1 MKYLAKEVVIM
12 IPAILMALIIAL
24 VPVALL
30 RLSEK
35 IKLFKTLGAVFLC
48 YAAGIILSFPMKA
61 LGAQLTL
68 ASDISSVLVCVAM
81 PLILFSADLPA
92 LKTLARPMLSS
103 FGLNAL
109 AVMLVACLSFFVF
122 RGLVPEAA
130 KISAMLIGTYT
141 GGTPNMFAIGH
152 GLGASAETLMLVQ
165 TSDMIAGGIYFF
177 LLVSVMPGL
186 LKKFM
191 PEYSFSGIA
200 APEQD
205 SNENAAKPGF
215 NNYLFGVS
223 LAALCAVAAM
233 AICILIP
240 SKYGNTG
247 LAKLG
252 EHTAVIMLLVTTFG
266 IVLSFFKKV
275 RSCPGTYESGQY
287 CILMFS
293 VAMGLCFDISAITGA
308 AALVFVLL
316 LVIQFGTVLVHLL
329 LAKLCRIDYHTTMIT
344 STAGVFGP
352 AFIIPVAKAL
362 KNDEIIL
369 PGIICGILGYAMGN
383 YLGIGLGQLLLMI
396 GA

>member
-1 MKYLAKEVVIM
+1 M
-12 IPAILMALIIAL
+12 IPAILMVIIIAL
-24 VPVALL
+24 VPALMMK
-30 RLSEK
+30 LSEK

-48 YAAGIILSFPMKA
+48 YALGIILSFPMKA

-92 LKTLARPMLSS
+92 LRTLAKPMLGS
-103 FGLNAL
+103 FALNAVSVV
-109 AVMLVACLSFFVF
+109 AVAGLSFFLF
-122 RGLVPEAA
+122 RGVVNEAP
-130 KISAMLIGTYT
+130 KVCAMLIGTYT

-152 GLGASAETLMLVQ
+152 GLGTSSETLMLVQ

-177 LLVSVMPGL
+177 LLVSVLPGL

-191 PEYSFSGIA
+191 PEYKYLGIEAEEA
-200 APEQD
+200 APE
-205 SNENAAKPGF
+205 NTEKPNF

-233 AICILIP
+233 GICILIP

-252 EHTAVIMLLVTTFG
+252 EHTAIIMLLVTTFG
-266 IVLSFFKKV
+266 IILSFFKKV
-275 RSCPGTYESGQY
+275 RTCPGTYQSGQY

-293 VAMGLCFDISAITGA
+293 VAMGLCFDIAAITGS
-308 AALVFVLL
+308 ALMVFVALM
-316 LVIQFGTVLVHLL
+316 VIQFGTVVVHLL
-329 LAKLCRIDYHTTMIT
+329 LAKLCRIDYHTAMIT

-369 PGIICGILGYAMGN
+369 PGIICGILGYAIGN
-383 YLGIGLGQLLLMI
+383 YLGIGFGELLMMI
-396 GA
+396 GG

>member
-1 MKYLAKEVVIM
+1 M

-24 VPVALL
+24 VPAALM
-30 RLSEK
+30 RLAEK
-35 IKLFKTLGAVFLC
+35 IKLFKALGAVFLC

-92 LKTLARPMLSS
+92 LRTLAKPMLSS
-103 FGLNAL
+103 FALNAVSVL
-109 AVMLVACLSFFVF
+109 LVASLSFFAF
-122 RGLVPEAA
+122 RALVPEAA

-152 GLGASAETLMLVQ
+152 GLGASSETLMLVQ

-186 LKKFM
+186 LKKIM
-191 PEYSFSGIA
+191 PEYSFKGLA
-200 APEQD
+200 AVEQD
-205 SNENAAKPGF
+205 KLENTAKPGF

-233 AICILIP
+233 ALAVLIP

-266 IVLSFFKKV
+266 IIMSFFKKV

-293 VAMGLCFDISAITGA
+293 VAMGLCFDIAAITGA
-308 AALVFVLL
+308 AALVFVALM
-316 LVIQFGTVLVHLL
+316 VIQFGTVLLHMT
-329 LAKLCRIDYHTTMIT
+329 LAKLCRIDYHTAMIT

-369 PGIICGILGYAMGN
+369 PGIICGILGYAVGN
-383 YLGIGLGQLLLMI
+383 YLGIGVGQLLLMI

>member
-1 MKYLAKEVVIM
+1 MVI
-12 IPAILMALIIAL
+12 IIAL
-24 VPVALL
+24 VPALMMK
-30 RLSEK
+30 LSEK

-48 YAAGIILSFPMKA
+48 YALGIILSFPMKA

-92 LKTLARPMLSS
+92 LRTLAKPMLGS
-103 FGLNAL
+103 FALNAVSVV
-109 AVMLVACLSFFVF
+109 AVAGLSFFLF
-122 RGLVPEAA
+122 RGVVNEAP
-130 KISAMLIGTYT
+130 KVCAMLIGTYT

-152 GLGASAETLMLVQ
+152 GLGTSSETLMLVQ

-177 LLVSVMPGL
+177 LLVSVLPGL

-191 PEYSFSGIA
+191 PEYKYLGIEAEEA
-200 APEQD
+200 APE
-205 SNENAAKPGF
+205 NTEKPNF

-233 AICILIP
+233 GICILIP

-252 EHTAVIMLLVTTFG
+252 EHTAIIMLLVTTFG
-266 IVLSFFKKV
+266 IILSFFKKV
-275 RSCPGTYESGQY
+275 RTCPGTYQSGQY

-293 VAMGLCFDISAITGA
+293 VAMGLCFDIAAITGS
-308 AALVFVLL
+308 ALMVFVALM
-316 LVIQFGTVLVHLL
+316 VIQFGTVVVHLL
-329 LAKLCRIDYHTTMIT
+329 LAKLCRIDYHTAMIT

-369 PGIICGILGYAMGN
+369 PGIICGILGYAIGN
-383 YLGIGLGQLLLMI
+383 YLGIGFGELLMMI
-396 GA
+396 GG

>member
-1 MKYLAKEVVIM
+1 M
-12 IPAILMALIIAL
+12 IPAILMVIIIAL
-24 VPVALL
+24 VPALL
-30 RLSEK
+30 MKLSEK
-35 IKLFKTLGAVFLC
+35 IKLFRTLGAVFLC
-48 YAAGIILSFPMKA
+48 YAVGIILSFPMKA
-61 LGAQLTL
+61 MGAQLTL

-92 LKTLARPMLSS
+92 LRSLAKPMISS
-103 FGLNAL
+103 FALNAVSVV
-109 AVMLVACLSFFVF
+109 AVASLSFFLF
-122 RGLVPEAA
+122 RGVVNEAA
-130 KISAMLIGTYT
+130 NVCAMLIGTYT

-152 GLGASAETLMLVQ
+152 GLGTSSETLMLVQ

-177 LLVSVMPGL
+177 LLVSVLPGL

-191 PEYSFSGIA
+191 PEYKYLGIA
-200 APEQD
+200 AEEAVA
-205 SNENAAKPGF
+205 ENTEKPNF

-233 AICILIP
+233 GICILIP

-266 IVLSFFKKV
+266 IILSFFKKV
-275 RSCPGTYESGQY
+275 RTCPGTYQSGQY

-293 VAMGLCFDISAITGA
+293 VAMGLCFDIAAITGS
-308 AALVFVLL
+308 ALMVFVALM
-316 LVIQFGTVLVHLL
+316 VIQFGTVVVHLL
-329 LAKLCRIDYHTTMIT
+329 LAKLCRIDYHTAMIT

-369 PGIICGILGYAMGN
+369 PGIICGILGYAIGN
-383 YLGIGLGQLLLMI
+383 YLGIGFGELLMMI
-396 GA
+396 GG

>member
-1 MKYLAKEVVIM
+1 M
-12 IPAILMALIIAL
+12 
-24 VPVALL
+24 
-30 RLSEK
+30 RLSK
-35 IKLFKTLGAVFLC
+35 KVKLLESLGTVFLC
-48 YAAGIILSFPMKA
+48 YAVGIILSFPMKA

-92 LKTLARPMLSS
+92 LRNLAKPMLGS
-103 FGLNAL
+103 FAINAV
-109 AVMLVACLSFFVF
+109 AVVIVASLSFFIF
-122 RGLVPEAA
+122 RGAVNEAA
-130 KISAMLIGTYT
+130 KVSGMLIGTYT

-152 GLGASAETLMLVQ
+152 GLGASAETMMLVQ

-177 LLVSVMPGL
+177 LLVSVLPGL
-186 LKKFM
+186 LKRFM
-191 PEYSFSGIA
+191 PEYKYVGALPQVEASAEQAEKPSIYHYAFGI
-200 APEQD
+200 
-205 SNENAAKPGF
+205 G
-215 NNYLFGVS
+215 
-223 LAALCAVAAM
+223 LAALCAIAAM
-233 AICILIP
+233 GICVMIP

-252 EHTAVIMLLVTTFG
+252 EHTAIIMLLVTTFG
-266 IVLSFFKKV
+266 IILSFVKKV

-293 VAMGLCFDISAITGA
+293 VAMGLCFDIAAVTGG
-308 AALVFVLL
+308 ALLIFVALM
-316 LVIQFGTVLVHLL
+316 VIQFGTVIVHYVI
-329 LAKLCRIDYHTTMIT
+329 AKLVGIDYHTTMIT

-369 PGIICGILGYAMGN
+369 PGILCGILGYAIGN

-396 GA
+396 